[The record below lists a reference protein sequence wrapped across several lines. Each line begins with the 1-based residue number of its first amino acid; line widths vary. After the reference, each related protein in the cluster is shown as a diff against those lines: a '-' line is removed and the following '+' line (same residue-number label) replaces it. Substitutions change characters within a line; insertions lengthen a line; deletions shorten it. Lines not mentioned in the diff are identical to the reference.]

1 MDFPLKH
8 HLPDFFGCLIT
19 IRVKIPREEKCVSQ
33 AFGCESPTR
42 LGLKNAPGV
51 YFGCSFLG
59 PDMDFRKELD
69 VNHSSGPKV
78 FQKGVDMLHCV

>member
-1 MDFPLKH
+1 MLPH
-8 HLPDFFGCLIT
+8 H

-42 LGLKNAPGV
+42 LGLKNARRFGV
-51 YFGCSFLG
+51 SFGCSFLG
-59 PDMDFRKELD
+59 PDMDLRKELD

-78 FQKGVDMLHCV
+78 FQKGVDMLHWCDNKE